1 MIFMKN
7 MEENIMK
14 YLEFGP
20 FRAVEVEASSPRA
33 SLRLSPGVLEFGPFG
48 AVEAEASSARVSTSS
63 TRGYSNLA
71 LSGP

>member
-20 FRAVEVEASSPRA
+20 LGAVEVDVVLPRA
-33 SLRLSPGVLEFGPFG
+33 SQWLSPGL
-48 AVEAEASSARVSTSS
+48 
-63 TRGYSNLA
+63 L
-71 LSGP
+71 

>member
-14 YLEFGP
+14 Y
-20 FRAVEVEASSPRA
+20 
-33 SLRLSPGVLEFGPFG
+33 LEFGPFG

>member
-20 FRAVEVEASSPRA
+20 FGGVEVEAT
-33 SLRLSPGVLEFGPFG
+33 SPGLRYV
-48 AVEAEASSARVSTSS
+48 SA
-63 TRGYSNLA
+63 RGYSNLA
-71 LSGP
+71 PLGP

>member
-20 FRAVEVEASSPRA
+20 LGAVEVEAASPR
-33 SLRLSPGVLEFGPFG
+33 LRYG
-48 AVEAEASSARVSTSS
+48 SA
-63 TRGYSNLA
+63 RGYSNLA

>member
-20 FRAVEVEASSPRA
+20 FGAVEVEASSP
-33 SLRLSPGVLEFGPFG
+33 P
-48 AVEAEASSARVSTSS
+48 RVSTSS
-63 TRGYSNLA
+63 TRGYSNSA